1 MVKPYSFRLN
11 KILDYRKYLRKRA
24 QIDVFN
30 ARSECQKMEKEVLRL
45 IEQIVEISE
54 ERSKEEERGMSV
66 PEYQIFQAFLQK
78 LDHDLKEAHLRL
90 DEGKENVI
98 VKEAILKQASI
109 KKKTLETLK
118 DFQYKK
124 YIEALGREEQKILD
138 EIVITGKGRN
148 V

>member
-1 MVKPYSFRLN
+1 MVKPYSFRLD

-30 ARSECQKMEKEVLRL
+30 ARNECQRLEKEVLRL
-45 IEQIVEISE
+45 MEQKTEISE
-54 ERSKEEERGMSV
+54 ERSEEEEKGMSV
-66 PEYQIFQAFLQK
+66 PAYQIFQAFLQK
-78 LDHDLKEAHLRL
+78 LDYDIKETHYKLN
-90 DEGKENVI
+90 EKKEKVM

-118 DFQYKK
+118 DSQHKK
-124 YIEALGREEQKILD
+124 YMETLGREEQKILD
-138 EIVITGKGRN
+138 EIVITGKGRS

>member
-1 MVKPYSFRLN
+1 MKPYSFRLN

-30 ARSECQKMEKEVLRL
+30 ARNECQKREKEVLRL
-45 IEQIVEISE
+45 VEQREGISE
-54 ERSKEEERGMSV
+54 ECSEEETKGMRVSV
-66 PEYQIFQAFLQK
+66 YQIFKAFLK
-78 LDHDLKEAHLRL
+78 KIDYDLEEAHLKL
-90 DEGKENVI
+90 NEEKEKVM

-109 KKKTLETLK
+109 KKKTLEALK

-124 YIEALGREEQKILD
+124 YMENMGREEQKILD
-138 EIVITGKGRN
+138 EIVITGKGRS